1 MTAQEVKDR
10 IHYLNQE
17 IDEAQRRLAH
27 AINRKR
33 DLQKLNAKNRKF
45 QRQLE
50 KKYAAEIESLVFF
63 LRNSKAELGDLQD
76 ILLAK
81 T

>member
-1 MTAQEVKDR
+1 MTMQEMQDR
-10 IHYLNQE
+10 ISALNRD
-17 IDEAQRRLAH
+17 IDDAQRRLAH

-63 LRNSKAELGDLQD
+63 LRNAKSELDDLQD

>member
-1 MTAQEVKDR
+1 MRTQEVEDR
-10 IHYLNQE
+10 IRYLTQE

-50 KKYAAEIESLVFF
+50 KKYAAEIESLTGYI
-63 LRNSKAELGDLQD
+63 RNSKAELGDLQE
-76 ILLAK
+76 ILLV

>member
-1 MTAQEVKDR
+1 MNTQEMKDR
-10 IHYLNQE
+10 IRFLNQE

-33 DLQKLNAKNRKF
+33 ELQALNAKNKSY

-50 KKYAAEIESLVFF
+50 KKYAAEIEALVFY
-63 LRNSKAELGDLQD
+63 LRNSKSELGDLQD

-81 T
+81 A